1 MKTVIIGLFLFVLFG
16 SLGGCATLDAKIL
29 EMQAAMIPM
38 TPDKPL
44 MLNEPV
50 HLGPLTYDNMI
61 MALADI

>member
-38 TPDKPL
+38 TPDKP
-44 MLNEPV
+44 V